1 MFDEFG
7 MPIDS
12 SNLSTGGDLT
22 PSSDYGGASSTD
34 FPSDQAA
41 PGDSGGGFLPVQWG
55 GMLGGAARSSGGGGL
70 ISRSIGAVTRRAGT
84 IMTSSGFKMT
94 TRKAWELTQK
104 FGPEFVASA
113 LGMAAVDLVTILF
126 HSGAMTRRHKR
137 RGISS
142 RDIRT
147 TRRVVG
153 FVNRMVHQ
161 IGCVH
166 TPRVHARS
174 IGRRARA

>member
-7 MPIDS
+7 MPIDA
-12 SNLSTGGDLT
+12 SNISYGGDL
-22 PSSDYGGASSTD
+22 PQPSDYGTSVPSD

-41 PGDSGGGFLPVQWG
+41 PGDGGSFLPVQFNP
-55 GMLGGAARSSGGGGL
+55 GMLGGLAGRAGGM
-70 ISRSIGAVTRRAGT
+70 IGRAGTAIARRAGS
-84 IMTSSGFKMT
+84 IVTSSGFKMT

-126 HSGAMTRRHKR
+126 HSGAMTRHHRR

-161 IGCVH
+161 IGCVNV
-166 TPRVHARS
+166 PRHHARA
-174 IGRRARA
+174 IHRGRR